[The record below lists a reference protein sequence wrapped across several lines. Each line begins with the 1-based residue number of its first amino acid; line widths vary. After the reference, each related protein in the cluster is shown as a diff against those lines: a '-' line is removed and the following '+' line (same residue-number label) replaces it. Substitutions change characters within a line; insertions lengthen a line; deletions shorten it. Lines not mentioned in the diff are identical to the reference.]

1 MDNSSVTRTTRTRL
15 DIQGLRAIA
24 VLAVVLDHARVPGF
38 EGGYVGV
45 DVFLVLSGFLIT
57 LGLVREAD
65 GSRRVSMLA
74 FYARRARRILPAAT
88 LVLVTVLAVSAL
100 GLGYVRGQQVSTDV
114 WWAAVFLANV
124 HLADLGTDYF
134 ASGLPPSP
142 VQHYWSLS
150 VEEQFYLVWP
160 VLLAAL
166 VWIAL
171 RSAPKGR
178 HAADR
183 RVPWRIVTAM
193 VAVLCAASLAWSVL
207 LVREDPT
214 AAYFSSFARS
224 WELGAGV
231 LVALVAPALVRLG
244 RAARHLLALGGVS
257 AIVVAV
263 LTFDAAT
270 PVPGYHA
277 LLPVLGTAALLAA
290 GVGAEPVGVARSL
303 TIWPLTWLGDLSYS
317 LYLWHWPVL
326 VLGADLLGP
335 LRPAETG
342 VLMLGA
348 LALSALTY
356 RYVENPVRR
365 SRGLAG
371 PGWPRVRSLAL
382 WPAAVAVVAASS
394 LGAHTVSE
402 QRLQDRLA
410 DGADYL
416 ALRAPGVPVGLQLQ
430 DSLDRAA
437 SGSPVAY
444 PLTSTDELDDLARD
458 LWHEQYTCNAE
469 KAETTVEL
477 CPIGDVDADRTLMA
491 FGDSHLGQWLPAL
504 DRLAAAAGY
513 RVVPLVKLGC
523 TPFDVDLE
531 VDEGTGAYTQCADF
545 REWATGEI
553 ERLRPEVVVVGGRAM
568 QGSMT
573 GRRVDRAA
581 AWTEGVRTTLARLT
595 PLTPDLRVLS
605 DVSGIEVEPLDC
617 LTDPGATMA
626 TCTSDER
633 AEVREGNAITAELT
647 AEAGATYVD
656 VTPLACRSGRCP
668 AVAGGLMV
676 YGDGSHLSR
685 TWVGHVADE
694 AGVAL
699 GL

>member
-1 MDNSSVTRTTRTRL
+1 MSRTSTRL
-15 DIQGLRAIA
+15 DIQGLRALA
-24 VLAVVLDHARVPGF
+24 VLAVVLDHARVPGL

-65 GSRRVSMLA
+65 ASRRVSMLA

-100 GLGYVRGQQVSTDV
+100 GLGYVREQQVSTDV
-114 WWAAVFLANV
+114 WWAAAFLANV
-124 HLADLGTDYF
+124 HLADVGTDYF

-150 VEEQFYLVWP
+150 VEEQFYLAWP
-160 VLLAAL
+160 VLLAVL

-183 RVPWRIVTAM
+183 RVPWPVVTAM

-207 LVREDPT
+207 LTRDQPT
-214 AAYFSSFARS
+214 AAYFSSLTRA

-231 LVALVAPALVRLG
+231 LVALVAPALGRLG
-244 RAARHLLALGGVS
+244 RGARQVLVTGGLVAIAL
-257 AIVVAV
+257 AV

-270 PVPGYHA
+270 PVPGFHA
-277 LLPVLGTAALLAA
+277 LLPVAGTAALLAA
-290 GVGAEPVGVARSL
+290 GIGAEPVGLARGL
-303 TIWPLTWLGDLSYS
+303 TVRPLTWVGDLSYS

-326 VLGADLLGP
+326 VLGAELLGP
-335 LRPAETG
+335 LRPAETAG
-342 VLMLGA
+342 LLVGA
-348 LALSALTY
+348 LALSVASYHL
-356 RYVENPVRR
+356 VENPVRR

-371 PGWPRVRSLAL
+371 PGWPRARSLAL
-382 WPAAVAVVAASS
+382 WPAAVAVVAVSS
-394 LGAHTVSE
+394 LGAQTVSE
-402 QRLQDRLA
+402 RQLQDRLE

-416 ALRAPGVPVGLQLQ
+416 ALRDPATPVELQLQ

-444 PLTSTDELDDLARD
+444 PLTSTEELDSLAAD
-458 LWHEQYTCNAE
+458 LWHQRYTCSAQ
-469 KAETTVEL
+469 KAETSVEI
-477 CPIGDVDADRTLMA
+477 CPVGDVGAERTLVA

-504 DRLAAAAGY
+504 DRLATAAGY

-523 TPFDVDLE
+523 TPFDVALD
-531 VDEGTGAYTQCADF
+531 VDDRADEFTACAQF
-545 REWATGEI
+545 REWASAEI
-553 ERLRPEVVVVGGRAM
+553 ARLRPDVVVVGGRAM
-568 QGSMT
+568 QGSMSAPREERPT
-573 GRRVDRAA
+573 AWAAGVAATLDR
-581 AWTEGVRTTLARLT
+581 LA
-595 PLTPDLRVLS
+595 PLTADLRVLS
-605 DVSGIEVEPLDC
+605 DVSGIQVEPLDC
-617 LTDPGATMA
+617 LTDPAATMA

-633 AEVREGNAITAELT
+633 PEVRAGNEITARLT

-656 VTPLACRSGRCP
+656 LTPLACRSGRCP

-676 YGDGSHLSR
+676 YGDGSHLSL
-685 TWVGHVADE
+685 TWVGHVTDE
-694 AGVAL
+694 AGAAL